1 MKWSKYAQ
9 VLPAGVF
16 SPVRGAAGWQQWL
29 EEVPGMVEKAE
40 EERRRQEL
48 VPWALKHLSAAA

>member
-1 MKWSKYAQ
+1 M
-9 VLPAGVF
+9 PAGAF

-29 EEVPGMVEKAE
+29 EEIPGTVEKGE

-48 VPWALKHLSAAA
+48 VPWAWKHLSAAA